1 MCKSGR
7 SVVIACEYA
16 ARERVECNLFDRN
29 RKKPTIMP
37 SCSRRVNRKEDLFL
51 YHKRAD
57 NIKPINTKFK
67 MMFF

>member
-1 MCKSGR
+1 MYKSDR

-37 SCSRRVNRKEDLFL
+37 CCSRRVNRKEDLFS
-51 YHKRAD
+51 YIT
-57 NIKPINTKFK
+57 NEPITFNQLALGSK
-67 MMFF
+67 

>member
-37 SCSRRVNRKEDLFL
+37 SCSRRVNRKEDLS
-51 YHKRAD
+51 YIT
-57 NIKPINTKFK
+57 NEPITLNQLALSSK
-67 MMFF
+67 